1 MNKTIIFRKIGGI
14 ISEITEQYQYLSVDP
29 ENINPLELELFVA
42 NSHFL
47 SEHLAILKKLD
58 ASTGPESSRSKLNT
72 PEQLQPIASQTT
84 RLPGEYED
92 HSESNVPEPAIFNQA
107 DEIRG
112 VPAGTKDD
120 MWFEPVSDSQV
131 LFSSVSITEDT
142 PQVLSRSDAAADVSE
157 LVEEA
162 APEPPQP
169 AFAEEKSAISS
180 EIINETKYVEQEKNQ
195 KAMSLVEIE
204 PVKEADSI
212 KLPEPV
218 RQTEIAQEAKPIVE
232 SLPLEDKIYQQQADN
247 NNTLTVERVPTLNEI
262 LSAGKNKDIPIP
274 NMNFREDRDLKSM
287 IKLNDKLMFVRDLF
301 NGYSL
306 AYSEAIDLVN
316 RFDNF
321 KSADNFLKQ
330 NYAEKNRWSEKQNSV
345 DQFYEILNKRFS

>member
-14 ISEITEQYQYLSVDP
+14 ISEITEQYQYLSDDP

-58 ASTGPESSRSKLNT
+58 LSAEPESSRSKSNT
-72 PEQLQPIASQTT
+72 PEELKPVLTGTFDSSTEIENH
-84 RLPGEYED
+84 L
-92 HSESNVPEPAIFNQA
+92 ESNVEEPSIFNQA

-112 VPAGTKDD
+112 VPVGTKDD
-120 MWFEPVSDSQV
+120 MWLEPVSESEAR
-131 LFSSVSITEDT
+131 FSNVSLTEDIPQRHLKSDT
-142 PQVLSRSDAAADVSE
+142 PPNVSE
-157 LVEEA
+157 FSEEA
-162 APEPPQP
+162 A
-169 AFAEEKSAISS
+169 
-180 EIINETKYVEQEKNQ
+180 T
-195 KAMSLVEIE
+195 
-204 PVKEADSI
+204 
-212 KLPEPV
+212 KLPEPSNV
-218 RQTEIAQEAKPIVE
+218 EIKPVVQPEILKEVKFEKPEPELLKGIEAANESDPIKQLKQLEQTEITRDAESVKESFPAKGKIPREEPVN
-232 SLPLEDKIYQQQADN
+232 DKSSTA
-247 NNTLTVERVPTLNEI
+247 ERVPTLNEI
-262 LSAGKNKDIPIP
+262 LSASKNRETATSNINVP
-274 NMNFREDRDLKSM
+274 EDRDLKSM

-306 AYSEAIDLVN
+306 AYSEAVDLVN